1 MSVPE
6 NRGKSRLE
14 RMGEK
19 LYSRT
24 KYHDPMDNRESINP
38 VEAENAPNE
47 WDSPKIDELLARES
61 VSQDHHPII
70 KKMFYISLIFS
81 VCAALAASLI
91 YFNGDNFISTKNLD
105 IEIDGPINVAAGTI
119 ADLEISIVN
128 KNNASLD
135 KLTLSISYPD
145 GTRSAD
151 DANDGQTNV
160 VEELEEL
167 GPGKRVTKNDRV
179 VFLGVE
185 GEVKEVVVSVEYGVK
200 GSNATFTKEKSFEI
214 TMGSS
219 PVTVSVSKPAKVDSG
234 DEFITT
240 VTITSNSNE
249 KLDNLLLRGEFPYG
263 WKFVN
268 ANPLPTNKEKTLWS
282 IGTLLPKDKKTV
294 TLRGTLLGEDGE
306 ERTFRYFVGVGEGQ
320 ATKIDTNLYSDSIS
334 VTIERPTIDLEVK
347 LNGEASEEYIAP
359 AGKKILARINF
370 KNNLT
375 ETLENP
381 VVEVRLSGGALDKNK
396 LAIQDGGVY
405 NPVTNSI
412 VWDGSSSGDI
422 EDLAPGDSSNLTFE
436 FVSLEVLPLGSA
448 NQRID
453 LNITLTGKPENSN
466 LDSKVSLTRS
476 VKIASEIVLSA
487 KSLYARGPIENRGPI
502 PPKAETETTYTI
514 TLNISNTRNDID
526 NVKVV
531 GQLGP
536 NVEWAEEVAPASD
549 SGFSYNA
556 TTRMVSWEIGKL
568 FSGSGF
574 SSPGKEVSFK
584 VSLIPSLGQVGG
596 VPVLVSNIALTG
608 FDSFTTSE
616 VRISHPSVTTRISS
630 DPTYVQGDEIV
641 VK

>member
-1 MSVPE
+1 MSVPQ

-38 VEAENAPNE
+38 VESESAPSE
-47 WDSPKIDELLARES
+47 WNSPKIDDLLARES
-61 VSQDHHPII
+61 TNQDHHPII
-70 KKMFYISLIFS
+70 RKMFYISLIFS

-105 IEIDGPINVAAGTI
+105 IEIDGPINIGAGEI

-128 KNNASLD
+128 KNNAPLD
-135 KLTLSISYPD
+135 KLSLSIVYPE

-151 DANDGQTNV
+151 DANEGQTNV

-167 GPGKRVTKNDRV
+167 GPGKRVTKNEKAI
-179 VFLGVE
+179 FLGVE
-185 GEVKEVVVSVEYGVK
+185 GEVREVKVSVEYGVK

-214 TMGSS
+214 TIGSS

-234 DEFITT
+234 DEFLTT
-240 VTITSNSNE
+240 ITITSNSNE
-249 KLDNLLLRGEFPYG
+249 KLDNLILRGEFPYG
-263 WKFVN
+263 WKFVS
-268 ANPLPTNKEKTLWS
+268 ASPQPTNKDKTLWS
-282 IGTLLPKDKKTV
+282 IGTLMPKDKKTV
-294 TLRGTLLGEDGE
+294 TLRGTLIGEDGE

-320 ATKIDTNLYSDSIS
+320 ATKIDTNLYSDSIG
-334 VTIERPTIDLEVK
+334 VTIERPTIDLNVK
-347 LNGEASEEYIAP
+347 LNGENSDEYIAP
-359 AGKKILARINF
+359 AGKNILATINF

-381 VVEVRLSGGALDKNK
+381 IIEVRLSGGALDRNN
-396 LAIQDGGVY
+396 LTVQNGGVY
-405 NPVTNSI
+405 NPATNSI
-412 VWDGSSSGDI
+412 IWNRSNSGDV
-422 EDLAPGDSSNLTFE
+422 EDLDPGDSGNLTFE
-436 FVSLEVLPLGSA
+436 FASLETLPVGSA
-448 NQRID
+448 NQKID
-453 LNITLTGKPENSN
+453 LSITLTGRPRGFAQ
-466 LDSKVSLTRS
+466 DSKVLLTRS

-502 PPKAETETTYTI
+502 PPKAEIETTYTI

-526 NVKVV
+526 NVRVT

-536 NVEWAEEVAPASD
+536 NVEWAEEVAPAND
-549 SGFSYNA
+549 SGLSYNA
-556 TTRMVSWEIGKL
+556 TSRTVSWEIGKL
-568 FSGSGF
+568 LSGAGF
-574 SSPGKEVSFK
+574 SSSGKEVSLK
-584 VSLIPSLGQVGG
+584 VSLIPSIGQVGG
-596 VPVLVSNIALTG
+596 APVLMSNITLAG
-608 FDSFTTSE
+608 FDSFTASD
-616 VRISHPSVTTRISS
+616 VRISHPAVTTRISS